1 MKENL
6 KENISNINQ
15 TKLKKTQNSTNEDIN
30 NIEYLFNYDL
40 SSLNS
45 SKIISSLNVSESKD
59 KIVTKEDFK
68 INMENLSKLLK
79 NNCISTPVFEN
90 DDFNTSNSNMQNYIN
105 ITNNSE
111 EQNITKIH
119 FKTKEELK
127 EERMKRISSLKKNIT
142 SDLSSLK
149 TIEELKK
156 LIGSNYNI
164 NSFQFQITS
173 EEFKNVEQFNEK
185 NKISD
190 SQQKNF
196 RNNKMNVLNKSKS
209 KDLSIFKTKKRK
221 GENETNK
228 EIIYYKKKRHLIK
241 KMIIKKNY
249 NFQINIPKEIIFDLE
264 NEKEQYFGINNRY
277 SLRNRIPKLIPY
289 MGEKIE
295 YINLKKDSGPTVKK
309 VISRRLSHYFIKK
322 I

>member
-15 TKLKKTQNSTNEDIN
+15 TKFKKTQNSTNEDIN

-45 SKIISSLNVSESKD
+45 SKIISSLNINESKD
-59 KIVTKEDFK
+59 KIITKEDFK

-105 ITNNSE
+105 ISNNSE
-111 EQNITKIH
+111 EQNITKIN

-173 EEFKNVEQFNEK
+173 EEFKNVEQFNEQ
-185 NKISD
+185 NKITD
-190 SQQKNF
+190 SQEKNF

-209 KDLSIFKTKKRK
+209 KDLYIFKSKKRK

>member
-15 TKLKKTQNSTNEDIN
+15 TKFKKTQNSTNEDIN

-45 SKIISSLNVSESKD
+45 SKIISSLNINESKD
-59 KIVTKEDFK
+59 KIITKEDFK

-105 ITNNSE
+105 ISNNSE
-111 EQNITKIH
+111 EQNITKIN

-173 EEFKNVEQFNEK
+173 EEFKNVEQFNEQ
-185 NKISD
+185 NKITD
-190 SQQKNF
+190 SQEKNF

-209 KDLSIFKTKKRK
+209 KDLCIFKSKKRK
-221 GENETNK
+221 GENERNK

>member
-15 TKLKKTQNSTNEDIN
+15 TKFKKTQNSTNEDIN

-45 SKIISSLNVSESKD
+45 SKIISSLNINESKD
-59 KIVTKEDFK
+59 KIITKEDFK

-105 ITNNSE
+105 ISNNSE
-111 EQNITKIH
+111 EQNITKIN

-149 TIEELKK
+149 TIE
-156 LIGSNYNI
+156 
-164 NSFQFQITS
+164 
-173 EEFKNVEQFNEK
+173 
-185 NKISD
+185 
-190 SQQKNF
+190 
-196 RNNKMNVLNKSKS
+196 
-209 KDLSIFKTKKRK
+209 
-221 GENETNK
+221 
-228 EIIYYKKKRHLIK
+228 
-241 KMIIKKNY
+241 
-249 NFQINIPKEIIFDLE
+249 
-264 NEKEQYFGINNRY
+264 
-277 SLRNRIPKLIPY
+277 
-289 MGEKIE
+289 
-295 YINLKKDSGPTVKK
+295 
-309 VISRRLSHYFIKK
+309 
-322 I
+322 